1 MRIAVSNRSM
11 PLKRTTWYP
20 AWVIADSTELES
32 AAVPPSRNTV
42 LPGVSTR
49 WISASV
55 RESSDA
61 GPVSRSGA
69 LFAAASGVP
78 ASASGKVS
86 ARASTTA
93 LAVPT
98 PGKLDCEIAFAVSM
112 RSAPEMRVI
121 VLLDGLTTIGEAVM
135 FVLGFEK

>member
-1 MRIAVSNRSM
+1 
-11 PLKRTTWYP
+11 
-20 AWVIADSTELES
+20 VIAEATEDES
-32 AAVPPSRNTV
+32 AAVPPKRNTV

-49 WISASV
+49 WISVSV
-55 RESSDA
+55 RGSSEAD
-61 GPVSRSGA
+61 PVSRRGA

-112 RSAPEMRVI
+112 RSGPEMRVI
-121 VLLDGLTTIGEAVM
+121 VLVDGLTTIGGVT